1 MLLTEEQV
9 PPVLRASFGLQEA
22 PALEEGVV
30 RSPKKKFRWPDVFLE
45 YELSEYMSSEH
56 TNMIKSTLDKL
67 EKKLDSCILFNELN
81 SGGQLFGSLLIVRRI
96 TIALMGKE
104 P

>member
-1 MLLTEEQV
+1 
-9 PPVLRASFGLQEA
+9 
-22 PALEEGVV
+22 
-30 RSPKKKFRWPDVFLE
+30 
-45 YELSEYMSSEH
+45 MSSEH

>member
-1 MLLTEEQV
+1 M
-9 PPVLRASFGLQEA
+9 LRASFGLQEA

-30 RSPKKKFRWPDVFLE
+30 RNPKKKFRWPDVFLE

-56 TNMIKSTLDKL
+56 TNMIKSALDKL

-81 SGGQLFGSLLIVRRI
+81 SGGQLFRSLLIVRRI